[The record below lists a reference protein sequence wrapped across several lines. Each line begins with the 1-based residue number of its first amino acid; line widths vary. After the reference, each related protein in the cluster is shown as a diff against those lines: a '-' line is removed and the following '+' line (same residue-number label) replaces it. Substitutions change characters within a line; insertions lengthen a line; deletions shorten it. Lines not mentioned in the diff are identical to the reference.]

1 MSRQPLAFN
10 ILSRV
15 QNFRNL
21 TTPLLFSTSQT
32 HPPHPTSI
40 CGLRSALS
48 FQTIFA
54 SDFPLLTAPI
64 YTNMIRRLNSS
75 PPPGLR
81 RTSAPPVLPSTP
93 TTRRPRDTIDVMRVE
108 ALLNPV
114 DDEHGS
120 RVHHEAATALLELS
134 SGPSKPANLP
144 PSASDQP
151 LLIIASGTPATSILA
166 QFPGAHRDTRNS
178 PLFHSSAAYNTN
190 LPSTASEAGESSSEF
205 APSPS
210 PLGGGSPLSR
220 THVENLTLDQ
230 DDELL
235 LARGGTLPPSDDI
248 DDGDHGMSSPSRH
261 RHLRSHPLTS
271 AAPPPIETAGN
282 PQNREFTCW
291 VRQEGCAT
299 GQYTLDLSRKMVSDY
314 FGRNKAGTRK
324 VQEGRWIRA
333 CRKHYQRKSYQDQWR
348 WHKGFVVI
356 QQLRLI
362 AEQQPSPPL
371 RFKVSLKSSEE
382 KRLNLYKG
390 ALVDQKRLFDA
401 SADEATQID
410 PDQPDHAPLAV
421 LQEIK
426 EFVNNNGDAE
436 ACLGLDECV
445 ALVGHAIQMVKS
457 DRCRRLP
464 LFEMMPMFADEGK
477 QGGKA
482 KKAPSS
488 KKGAA
493 SQKRKPAGGNG
504 GGGNALK
511 RAKA

>member
-1 MSRQPLAFN
+1 
-10 ILSRV
+10 
-15 QNFRNL
+15 
-21 TTPLLFSTSQT
+21 
-32 HPPHPTSI
+32 
-40 CGLRSALS
+40 
-48 FQTIFA
+48 
-54 SDFPLLTAPI
+54 
-64 YTNMIRRLNSS
+64 MIRRLNSS
-75 PPPGLR
+75 SPPGLR
-81 RTSAPPVLPSTP
+81 RTSAPPALPSTP

-134 SGPSKPANLP
+134 SGPS
-144 PSASDQP
+144 
-151 LLIIASGTPATSILA
+151 TPATSVLA

-178 PLFHSSAAYNTN
+178 PLFHSSAAYHTN

-210 PLGGGSPLSR
+210 PLGEGSPLSLM
-220 THVENLTLDQ
+220 HAENLTLDH

-235 LARGGTLPPSDDI
+235 LARGGTLPPSDGV
-248 DDGDHGMSSPSRH
+248 DDGDH
-261 RHLRSHPLTS
+261 
-271 AAPPPIETAGN
+271 ETAGD

-291 VRQEGCAT
+291 VRQDGCAT

-382 KRLNLYKG
+382 KRLDRYKST
-390 ALVDQKRLFDA
+390 LVDQKRLFDA
-401 SADEATQID
+401 NADEATHVD
-410 PDQPDHAPLAV
+410 HDQPDHAPLAV

-426 EFVNNNGDAE
+426 EFVKANGDAE

-445 ALVGHAIQMVKS
+445 ALVGHAIEMVKS
-457 DRCRRLP
+457 NRCHRLP
-464 LFEMMPMFADEGK
+464 LFEMMPMFADEGSK
-477 QGGKA
+477 GK
-482 KKAPSS
+482 KTPSP

-504 GGGNALK
+504 GGGSALK

>member
-1 MSRQPLAFN
+1 MSRQPLPFN
-10 ILSRV
+10 ISLLRPELSQLDDSIV
-15 QNFRNL
+15 VFDA
-21 TTPLLFSTSQT
+21 TDTSSTPYFN
-32 HPPHPTSI
+32 
-40 CGLRSALS
+40 LRSALS
-48 FQTIFA
+48 FQTISA
-54 SDFPLLTAPI
+54 SGFPLLTAPI
-64 YTNMIRRLNSS
+64 YTNMIHRLNSS
-75 PPPGLR
+75 SPPGLR

-134 SGPSKPANLP
+134 SGPSKPANHP

-151 LLIIASGTPATSILA
+151 LLITASGTPATSVLA
-166 QFPGAHRDTRNS
+166 QLPGAHGDTRNS
-178 PLFHSSAAYNTN
+178 PLFYSSAAYHTN
-190 LPSTASEAGESSSEF
+190 MPSTASEAGETSSEF

-210 PLGGGSPLSR
+210 PLGEGSPLSLIR
-220 THVENLTLDQ
+220 AENLTLDH

-235 LARGGTLPPSDDI
+235 LARGSTLPSSDGV
-248 DDGDHGMSSPSRH
+248 DDGDHGMSSSSP
-261 RHLRSHPLTS
+261 HLHPCSHPLTS
-271 AAPPPIETAGN
+271 APPPPTETAGD

-291 VRQEGCAT
+291 VRQDGCAT

-382 KRLNLYKG
+382 KRLDRYKST
-390 ALVDQKRLFDA
+390 LVDQKRLFDA
-401 SADEATQID
+401 NADEATRVD
-410 PDQPDHAPLAV
+410 HDQPDHAPLAV

-426 EFVNNNGDAE
+426 EFVKANGDAE

-445 ALVGHAIQMVKS
+445 ALVGHAIEMVKS

-464 LFEMMPMFADEGK
+464 LFEMMPMFADEGS
-477 QGGKA
+477 KA
-482 KKAPSS
+482 KKTPSP

-504 GGGNALK
+504 GGGSALK